1 MAITSLKND
10 DFLLEDL
17 SSYNRLV
24 MTLQSF
30 AKNTG
35 KLRKLRKSC
44 NHKQKINGIYNA
56 NNCLQQLSTLRL
68 KT

>member
-30 AKNTG
+30 AKSIG
-35 KLRKLRKSC
+35 KIAEAQKKL
-44 NHKQKINGIYNA
+44 
-56 NNCLQQLSTLRL
+56 
-68 KT
+68 